1 MRNSDAFFKPYE
13 IQVQAKNDVGY
24 GPLSST
30 IIVYTGERCKTLFC
44 IIKILYL
51 TNISPRPQWNKFSL
65 EYSDFSFITS
75 DSDYQRFSDPDVVS
89 YWKLFLLWKSFIFS
103 FSRLLAEA
111 VARSCSVKKVVLEIS
126 QNSQENKCTRVPFL
140 IPLLKKRLWHRC
152 SPVYFVKFLR
162 TSFLQNTS
170 GGCFCNCSYEVYMVV
185 SVLIIEVLLGYT
197 IKFIRIYLT
206 NTPRIFH
213 VETTWKRAFPYRFKV
228 GYTWCI
234 CKINSIVKPYIAKK
248 TALL

>member
-1 MRNSDAFFKPYE
+1 MKKFHFFFFK
-13 IQVQAKNDVGY
+13 ITCR
-24 GPLSST
+24 SSCP
-30 IIVYTGERCKTLFC
+30 ELFC
-44 IIKILYL
+44 KKGSLRNF
-51 TNISPRPQWNKFSL
+51 TKFTGKQV
-65 EYSDFSFITS
+65 YQGPFFNPSF
-75 DSDYQRFSDPDVVS
+75 
-89 YWKLFLLWKSFIFS
+89 
-103 FSRLLAEA
+103 
-111 VARSCSVKKVVLEIS
+111 
-126 QNSQENKCTRVPFL
+126 
-140 IPLLKKRLWHRC
+140 KKRLWHRC
-152 SPVYFVKFLR
+152 FLVNFVKFLR

-170 GGCFCNCSYEVYMVV
+170 GGCFCNCSYEVYMVL

-228 GYTWCI
+228 GYTWCV